1 VGAILKVIRVQEA
14 KTYFAGSENTVIT
27 LTVRTPVE
35 IGLS

>member
-14 KTYFAGSENTVIT
+14 KTYFAGSKSTVIT
-27 LTVRTPVE
+27 FTVRTPVD

>member
-1 VGAILKVIRVQEA
+1 VGEILKVIRVQEA

-27 LTVRTPVE
+27 ITVRTPVE